1 MVRGISNSLNLSLSA
16 SSLLNI
22 PAAQDWSKALKDPI
36 SLSNARFWLTL
47 KNLLLERAL
56 YLDLAIQRRKG
67 TGEPA
72 EGMREG
78 ENWPCSL
85 LSADRHIGWARQDN
99 AGELADWLSYHPG
112 PESELWVDS
121 PKIYLIMNCWDVR
134 TKGPVVEISAWSC
147 KISLA
152 QGDKRIRERNRSE
165 DPVWMVQTFPR
176 EDVWTEMVYCGTHC
190 DKLQF
195 PQRHVFYAWLVLFY
209 SCLCFVCWFCFF
221 NSLVGRLQGQKADTK
236 GQEMKGGWED
246 KGDTRIN
253 KREY

>member
-1 MVRGISNSLNLSLSA
+1 MLVFGWLLRISSWSGLCTLTWQYSGEK
-16 SSLLNI
+16 
-22 PAAQDWSKALKDPI
+22 AQVSQPRAW
-36 SLSNARFWLTL
+36 
-47 KNLLLERAL
+47 ER
-56 YLDLAIQRRKG
+56 
-67 TGEPA
+67 
-72 EGMREG
+72 

-165 DPVWMVQTFPR
+165 DLVWMVQTFPR
-176 EDVWTEMVYCGTHC
+176 EDVWTEMVYLWDTLWQTSVSTKTCFLCLVG
-190 DKLQF
+190 
-195 PQRHVFYAWLVLFY
+195 LVLFLFVF
-209 SCLCFVCWFCFF
+209 CLLVLFF
-221 NSLVGRLQGQKADTK
+221 
-236 GQEMKGGWED
+236 
-246 KGDTRIN
+246 
-253 KREY
+253 